1 MSQGT
6 DPSGEDRAA
15 RDRNSAGD
23 RVGDDEVVDAEIVDE
38 GTDLADDIEIGDAEI
53 AERFEE
59 LVHGAENLDADA
71 EAAVVEAVEVAA
83 RIATERDEYLDLAR
97 RVQADFENYK
107 RRVDI
112 QRVEQRERAAEGL
125 ARELLPVL
133 DAGEA
138 ASTQGMDDAAAIYSH
153 LLATLEKQ
161 GLTRVAEAGVEF
173 DPNIHEAVM
182 HEEGDGGAA
191 VVAEVLRTGY
201 LWNERVLRPA
211 MVKVRG

>member
-1 MSQGT
+1 MSNGAGS
-6 DPSGEDRAA
+6 PGEDRAA
-15 RDRNSAGD
+15 RDASSDA
-23 RVGDDEVVDAEIVDE
+23 DDEVVEGEIVDE
-38 GTDLADDIEIGDAEI
+38 VQDLADDAEIDDAEL
-53 AERFEE
+53 EGLFNE
-59 LVHGAENLDADA
+59 LVSEAEALDNDA

-83 RIATERDEYLDLAR
+83 RIASERDEYLDLAR

-107 RRVDI
+107 RRVDL
-112 QRVEQRERAAEGL
+112 QKVEQRERAAESL

-138 ASTQGMDDAAAIYSH
+138 ASTQGMDDAAAIYSQ

-161 GLTRVAEAGVEF
+161 GLARVAESGVEF
-173 DPNIHEAVM
+173 DPNVHEAVM

-191 VVAEVLRTGY
+191 VVAEILRTGY

>member
-1 MSQGT
+1 VSQGT
-6 DPSGEDRAA
+6 GPSGEDRAA
-15 RDRNSAGD
+15 RDSGSEGD
-23 RVGDDEVVDAEIVDE
+23 DPDDEVVDAEIVD
-38 GTDLADDIEIGDAEI
+38 GGDLADDAEIDDAEI
-53 AERFEE
+53 EE
-59 LVHGAENLDADA
+59 LFSELVSGAEAMDADA

-107 RRVDI
+107 RRVDL
-112 QRVEQRERAAEGL
+112 QRVEQRERAAETL

-138 ASTQGMDDAAAIYSH
+138 ASTQGMDDAAAIYSQ

-161 GLTRVAEAGVEF
+161 GLARVADAGVGF

-182 HEEGDGGAA
+182 HEEGDGGEAL
-191 VVAEVLRTGY
+191 VTEVLRTGY

>member
-6 DPSGEDRAA
+6 GPSGEDRSA
-15 RDRNSAGD
+15 RDSGSDGGAAS
-23 RVGDDEVVDAEIVDE
+23 DDEVVDAEIVDPA
-38 GTDLADDIEIGDAEI
+38 ADGADIDDAEI
-53 AERFEE
+53 DELFSE
-59 LVHGAENLDADA
+59 LVSGAEALDADA

-112 QRVEQRERAAEGL
+112 QRVEQRERAAETL

-138 ASTQGMDDAAAIYSH
+138 ASTQGMDDAAAIYSQ

-161 GLTRVAEAGVEF
+161 GLARVADAGVEF

-182 HEEGDGGAA
+182 HEEGDGGGAL
-191 VVAEVLRTGY
+191 VTEVLRTGY